1 MTWIEFLGWQKLVQ
15 KRSIEKRNAQERE
28 ARGLDPRAPGPSSDE
43 WAAFQA
49 EQQARGVSE
58 SG

>member
-1 MTWIEFLGWQKLVQ
+1 MTWIEFLGWQKLAH

-28 ARGLDPRAPGPSSDE
+28 ARGLAPRAPGPSSDE

-49 EQQARGVSE
+49 EQQARG
-58 SG
+58 